1 MVSKKEL
8 YYFYYLVI
16 DLEDSSS
23 QNIPLD
29 IQIEKLEKL
38 RLCVNKIINSL
49 TVTDFLN
56 TNEHLNNNI
65 IYINQTGDGYFIIF
79 EKGEDALKFSI
90 EVHRYLNKHN
100 KKIKNKKVYSQEEI
114 DSKTIIANIGISCGK
129 SKPYKQ
135 IDGQIAYWGSDVILA
150 HRIVDYG
157 KGGYILC
164 SSDVYE
170 NMKNSKFGEFV
181 NLECSTNFKHNLK
194 TDVYLFYNKEDREK
208 FENVN
213 VSLVNP

>member
-1 MVSKKEL
+1 MVSKNKL

-16 DLEDSSS
+16 DLECSSS
-23 QNIPLD
+23 QNIPLN

-49 TVTDFLN
+49 TVVDSLN
-56 TNEHLNNNI
+56 TDVQINKHI
-65 IYINQTGDGYFIIF
+65 RYINQTGDGFFIIF

-90 EVHRYLNKHN
+90 EVHKYLNNHN
-100 KKIKNKKVYSQEEI
+100 KKIRNKKVYSQEEI
-114 DSKTIIANIGISCGK
+114 DSKTIVANIGISCGK

-150 HRIVDYG
+150 HRIVDYAR
-157 KGGYILC
+157 GGYILC
-164 SSDVYE
+164 SSDVYK
-170 NMKNSKFGEFV
+170 NMKNTKIGEFV

-194 TDVYLFYNKEDREK
+194 TDVYLFYNKEDKEK

-213 VSLVNP
+213 IHLLR